1 MSVFCDW
8 LDVTFHAERNPVGS
22 LASLLLSAGSEVVAD
37 GVYRLGDGTIHMG
50 QRYGVMR
57 VSASGGALAYLRFI
71 GKFMDWL
78 SVVSEWPHRITR
90 LDAAMDVDRDGAD
103 VLDELRAAYP
113 GGQVNLGRKALPVAL
128 LLAVRPDGR
137 ETGSFYVG
145 RRSRARAT
153 ARVYDKRQ
161 ERLDKRG
168 QDGPPRTRYEVTVKQ
183 DYGATLRD
191 AAEPERLF
199 WHVASPALLDA
210 PDGVEPWSS
219 DWSQGWKADP
229 RPELLP
235 ADVLSRRVS
244 NSAELDLLA
253 SIADE
258 MGPNGRVW
266 LLRRIAERLGVKV
279 QGSLS
284 RRSEGAPVAA
294 DANV

>member
-1 MSVFCDW
+1 MVFCDW
-8 LDVTFHAERNPVGS
+8 LDVTYHLERNPLGG
-22 LASLLLSAGSEVVAD
+22 LRSLLLSMGAEVVAE
-37 GVYRLGDGTIHMG
+37 GVFRLGDGTVLIG
-50 QRYGVMR
+50 RKYGVLR
-57 VSASGGALAYLRFI
+57 VSASGASLAHMRLVGGY
-71 GKFMDWL
+71 MDWL
-78 SVVSEWPHRITR
+78 SCLSEWPHRITR

-103 VLDELRAAYP
+103 VVDELRAAYP
-113 GGQVNLGRKALPVAL
+113 SGQVNLGRKALPVAL

-199 WHVASPALLDA
+199 WHVASPALLDR
-210 PDGVEPWSS
+210 PDDVPEWSA
-219 DWSQGWKADP
+219 DWSQGWRADP

-235 ADVLSRRVS
+235 AEVLSRRLG
-244 NSAELDLLA
+244 NSPEVELLL

-258 MGPNGRVW
+258 MGPNGRQW
-266 LLRRIAERLGVKV
+266 LVRRFAELAGVGIE
-279 QGSLS
+279 GSLS
-284 RRSEGAPVAA
+284 RAPEALSGASEGA
-294 DANV
+294 

>member
-22 LASLLLSAGSEVVAD
+22 LASLLLSVGAEVAAD
-37 GVYRLGDGTIHMG
+37 GVYRLGDGTVHMG
-50 QRYGVMR
+50 RRYGVMR
-57 VSASGGALAYLRFI
+57 VSASGGALAHLRFI

-78 SVVSEWPHRITR
+78 SVISEWPHRITR

-199 WHVASPALLDA
+199 WHVASPALLGRPEDVPEWA
-210 PDGVEPWSS
+210 P
-219 DWSQGWKADP
+219 DWSQGWRADP
-229 RPELLP
+229 RPDLLP
-235 ADVLSRRVS
+235 AEVLGRRLS
-244 NSAELDLLA
+244 NSAELALLL

-258 MGPNGRVW
+258 MGPGGRVW
-266 LLRRIAERLGVKV
+266 LVRRFAELAGVEV
-279 QGSLS
+279 HGSLS
-284 RRSEGAPVAA
+284 RGSEALTEAT
-294 DANV
+294 

>member
-1 MSVFCDW
+1 MVFCDW
-8 LDVTFHAERNPVGS
+8 LDVTFHPERNPVGS
-22 LASLLLSAGSEVVAD
+22 LASLLLSSGSEVVAD
-37 GVYRLGDGTIHMG
+37 GVYRLGDGTVHMG

-57 VSASGGALAYLRFI
+57 VSASGGALAHLRLL
-71 GKFMDWL
+71 GGFMDWL
-78 SVVSEWPHRITR
+78 SIVSEWPHRITR

-103 VLDELRAAYP
+103 VLDELRSAYP
-113 GGQVNLGRKALPVAL
+113 SGQVNLGRKALPVAL

-199 WHVASPALLDA
+199 WHVASPALLDR
-210 PDGVEPWSS
+210 PSDVPEWSP

-229 RPELLP
+229 RPDLLP
-235 ADVLSRRVS
+235 AEILGRRLSH
-244 NSAELDLLA
+244 SAELRLLL

-258 MGPNGRVW
+258 MGPNGRQW
-266 LLRRIAERLGVKV
+266 LVRRFAELAGVSIE
-279 QGSLS
+279 GSLS
-284 RRSEGAPVAA
+284 RASTGSPEPSSV
-294 DANV
+294 